1 MRDNDVTGVS
11 IARIASLY
19 GAREDVGAVGGGG
32 PLVARSWGV
41 TVAGTGTFVV
51 AASEVGVAALS
62 LD

>member
-11 IARIASLY
+11 IARIAPLY
-19 GAREDVGAVGGGG
+19 GAREDVGTVDGGG
-32 PLVARSWGV
+32 PLVARSWGA

-51 AASEVGVAALS
+51 AASEVGVAVLS